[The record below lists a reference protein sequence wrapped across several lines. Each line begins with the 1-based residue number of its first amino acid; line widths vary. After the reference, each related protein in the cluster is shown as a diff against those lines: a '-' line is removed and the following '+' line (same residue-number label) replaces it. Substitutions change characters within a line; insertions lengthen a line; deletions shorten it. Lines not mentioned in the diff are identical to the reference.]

1 MRCTAMDKSTLMDLS
16 MTIVEVVFYS
26 GNKILNYNL

>member
-1 MRCTAMDKSTLMDLS
+1 MDKSTLMDLS

-26 GNKILNYNL
+26 GNKISNYNL